1 MLVYSKANQSS
12 IDRAVAKARKIRPLV
27 KIAGFGQFDVRGSK
41 GEFYRV
47 TFAKSNGE
55 LVIDCGCRGNQD
67 HNPCYHS
74 ASVAPLYKGQVQA
87 RFEASLCTT
96 CHKIPAAGGVCE
108 DCQTGQRDL
117 TLFGGE

>member
-12 IDRAVAKARKIRPLV
+12 IDRAVAKAKKIKPLV
-27 KIAGFGQFDVRGSK
+27 RIAGFGQFDVRGSK

-47 TFAKSNGE
+47 SFAKSNGE
-55 LVIDCGCRGNQD
+55 LVIDCTCKGNQD
-67 HNPCYHS
+67 HNPCYHAAAVGS
-74 ASVAPLYKGQVQA
+74 AYKLQVHQKYL
-87 RFEASLCTT
+87 ESLCTT